1 MAPNKLSIAQDP
13 YRWPLSIDYAA
24 NALLGAELITKDLA
38 GKPAQY
44 AGDASTADEEAGV
57 RLVRSDSP
65 RRLPTSSLRSTS

>member
-44 AGDASTADEEAGV
+44 AGDAATADEEAGV
-57 RLVRSDSP
+57 RRGAVGLARL
-65 RRLPTSSLRSTS
+65 LPTSSPRSTS